1 MDTPNFDSSKI
12 IRLVGHIDEEAS
24 ENFLSELRETS
35 LTGVEGGLTVVI
47 HSEGGDPEDSMR
59 ILDAF
64 QMLKNKGFRI
74 HTIATGKAYSMAA
87 ILFCMGDYR
96 TIYPNGRLMF
106 HASRFP
112 ELQDYDVTGAKL
124 MDLYNELKVYDFE
137 HRKKLDMFSVYLDEF
152 GAVKY
157 VEFTKVEFDQATK
170 KFNQNVH
177 RYENDKYLKKFLG

>member
-1 MDTPNFDSSKI
+1 MDTPNFDSSEI

-124 MDLYNELKVYDFE
+124 MDLYNELKVYDDKFFAIMANTGVPANLIEKSRISDVYMDAGEALRYGVVHAIE
-137 HRKKLDMFSVYLDEF
+137 HEIL
-152 GAVKY
+152 
-157 VEFTKVEFDQATK
+157 
-170 KFNQNVH
+170 
-177 RYENDKYLKKFLG
+177 